1 MSQHLVENPELLTY
15 HRCLCRER
23 ELAAVSITKED
34 VELIVQEMEL
44 DKKIA
49 ERKLREANGDVVV
62 ALRAI
67 VAGPLIV

>member
-1 MSQHLVENPELLTY
+1 MSRLVENLELLIG
-15 HRCLCRER
+15 HRCLRRER